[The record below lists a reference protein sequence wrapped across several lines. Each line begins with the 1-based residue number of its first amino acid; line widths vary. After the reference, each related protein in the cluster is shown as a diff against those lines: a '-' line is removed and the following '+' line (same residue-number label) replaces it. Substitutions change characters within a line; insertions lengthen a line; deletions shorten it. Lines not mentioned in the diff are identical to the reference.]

1 MKRLLLLII
10 FCCSLTLSAQTD
22 IYVSSAAVDDSGDGH
37 SWSTAK
43 RTIAAALSSASLI
56 VNSDVIIHVM
66 VGYYELPEELVIPDR
81 VTVRGGYL
89 ASSTD
94 IDLSQQRNPGGN
106 SYWGN
111 SAACTILSG
120 QQQHRLATVLEG
132 GGLEACVLR
141 DGKTNNFGGGV
152 LIQGGSVYNCV
163 ITNCVAHNQDGTAEA
178 KGGGVY
184 ILSGQLNNC
193 VVCYNYADNGYG
205 VAGMNG
211 SAINNTITQNYRIP

>member
-1 MKRLLLLII
+1 MLFR
-10 FCCSLTLSAQTD
+10 S
-22 IYVSSAAVDDSGDGH
+22 
-37 SWSTAK
+37 
-43 RTIAAALSSASLI
+43 
-56 VNSDVIIHVM
+56 
-66 VGYYELPEELVIPDR
+66 
-81 VTVRGGYL
+81 
-89 ASSTD
+89 
-94 IDLSQQRNPGGN
+94 
-106 SYWGN
+106 
-111 SAACTILSG
+111 
-120 QQQHRLATVLEG
+120 

-193 VVCYNYADNGYG
+193 VVCYNHADNGYG

-211 SAINNTITQNYRIP
+211 SAVNNTITQNYRIP